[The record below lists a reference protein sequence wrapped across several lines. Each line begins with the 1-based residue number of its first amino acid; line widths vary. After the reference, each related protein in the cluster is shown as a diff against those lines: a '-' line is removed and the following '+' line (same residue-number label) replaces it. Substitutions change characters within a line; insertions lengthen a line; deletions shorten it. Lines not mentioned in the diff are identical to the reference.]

1 MTPESI
7 VVIGLGADGPAS
19 LSPQALDH
27 IGGAGILAGGRR
39 HLDLFPRWQGE
50 RIEITADLDVFI
62 ARLTDSYRRIKT
74 VVLASGDSL
83 YFGIGRVLLE
93 AFPREHLVFVPNVSS
108 VQLAFARLKETW
120 NDACVVSV
128 HGRPMEELLPALAR
142 RERKIAIFTDVKNDP
157 DAVCGLLQDYG
168 IAADYDVWVCEN
180 LGAPEERIRRWTAK
194 GEDYSPL
201 NIMVLLRKTE
211 TPWAPLVGI
220 PDHALAYRPASRRVD
235 PGGANGGDQPH
246 RSHGL
251 ITPKE
256 IRLMVLGYL
265 ELQAGQVFWDI
276 GAGSGAVAIE
286 VARLSP
292 QLRVF
297 AIEKDSAALAH
308 IRENVRRFLLGNV
321 QDVPGAAPEI
331 LATLPDPDRVFIGG
345 SGGRLTDILDT
356 VLARLKPKARLVLN
370 CITLETFT
378 RAWSWLSERNLHPEA
393 TSVQLAHAQPL
404 GNLHSFEANRTL
416 FIIRVGKDA
425 CARAC
430 V

>member
-1 MTPESI
+1 MTPEPI
-7 VVIGLGADGPAS
+7 VVIGLGAEGPAS
-19 LSPQALDH
+19 LCPQALDH
-27 IGGAGILAGGRR
+27 IGRAGILAGGRR
-39 HLDLFPRWQGE
+39 HLELFPRWQGE
-50 RIEITADLDVFI
+50 RIEITADLDAFI
-62 ARLTDSYRRIKT
+62 ARLQDSYRRVKT
-74 VVLASGDSL
+74 VVLASGDPL

-93 AFPREHLVFVPNVSS
+93 AIPREDLLFMPRVSS
-108 VQLAFARLKETW
+108 VQLAFARIKETW

-128 HGRPMEELLPALAR
+128 HGRPIEEVLPALAR
-142 RERKIAIFTDVKNDP
+142 GERKIAIFTDVKNDP

-168 IAADYDVWVCEN
+168 LAGDYDVWVCEN
-180 LGAPEERIRRWTAK
+180 LGAPEERISRWTNQ

-201 NIMVLLRKTE
+201 NLVILLRKTE
-211 TPWAPLVGI
+211 AVRPAASLVGI
-220 PDHALAYRPASRRVD
+220 PDHALAHRPASKGDDQLRRS
-235 PGGANGGDQPH
+235 P
-246 RSHGL
+246 GL
-251 ITPKE
+251 ITQKE

-265 ELQAGQVFWDI
+265 ELEAGQVFWDI

-297 AIEKDSAALAH
+297 AIEKENAALAH

-321 QDVPGAAPEI
+321 RDVPGEAPAI

-345 SGGRLTDILDT
+345 SGGRLTDILET
-356 VLARLKPKARLVLN
+356 VLARLKPAGRLVLN

-378 RAWSWLSERNLHPEA
+378 KAWSWLSERNLHPQA

-404 GNLHSFEANRTL
+404 GNLHSFEANRAL
-416 FIIRVGKDA
+416 FIIRVGKN
-425 CARAC
+425 AC